1 MNQWMKTLLMLAL
14 AVMASG
20 CAQMTGAPQPG
31 DAGQTSMQADPALLG
46 EAMLQGLQA
55 QNYGCFSQNFAP
67 DLRQSTPEAAF
78 RKLCA
83 DLDHKNDQIVSVK
96 HLDTLERG
104 GIYRTELWKVTV
116 ERRVK
121 NNKSLIDRVF
131 YVSTA
136 AVNGKAVVIG
146 YKFETLF

>member
-1 MNQWMKTLLMLAL
+1 MKHRMTALLIIALAL
-14 AVMASG
+14 TATG
-20 CAQMTGAPQPG
+20 CAQMTG
-31 DAGQTSMQADPALLG
+31 DKSDDDTQTTAERTGSPLLG
-46 EAMLQGLQA
+46 DAMLQGLQT
-55 QNYGCFSQNFAP
+55 QNYGHFSQNFAA
-67 DLRQSTPEAAF
+67 DLRRSTPETIF

-83 DLDHKNDQIVSVK
+83 DLEQKNDKVISYQ

-121 NNKSLIDRVF
+121 HNTSLIDRVF

-136 AVNGKAVVIG
+136 VIDGKTVVIG